1 MNQRNI
7 IIRHKGLTEYEP
19 VWHAMQD
26 FTASRIDATRDELW
40 VTQHHPVYTQ
50 GLNGKKEHLLDP
62 GGIPVVQ
69 VDRGGQVTYHGPGQL
84 VVYPLLDIARRK
96 LGVRQLVTA
105 IENAVIALL
114 SGFDLHAYAR
124 KDAPGVYLKIDSQD
138 AKIASLG
145 LRIKKGKSYH
155 GVSLNVDMDLEPFS
169 RINPC
174 GFKDLAVTQLTDLLP
189 GVAIDVITDQLI
201 MALIAELGYQEIVNQ

>member
-26 FTASRIDATRDELW
+26 FTASRINATRDELW